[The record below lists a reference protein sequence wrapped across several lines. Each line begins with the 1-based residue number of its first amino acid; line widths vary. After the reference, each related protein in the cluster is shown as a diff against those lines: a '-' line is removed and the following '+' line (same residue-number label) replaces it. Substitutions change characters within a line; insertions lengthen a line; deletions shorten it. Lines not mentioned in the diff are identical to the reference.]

1 MSKALCKKVPER
13 QKEFGREIEKIQI
26 FLDKSLPILKAHQNS
41 YAKTRRRTKSAQKKK
56 KNEEKEE
63 KMESNG
69 KNGKKGV
76 TVAIM
81 VAMPKRGSRTAK
93 AKKK

>member
-1 MSKALCKKVPER
+1 MKGMKSCGKCKGGECK
-13 QKEFGREIEKIQI
+13 GG
-26 FLDKSLPILKAHQNS
+26 
-41 YAKTRRRTKSAQKKK
+41 
-56 KNEEKEE
+56 KNCMMEEKEE
-63 KMESNG
+63 KMEQNG

-81 VAMPKRGSRTAK
+81 VALPKRGQRTATNK

>member
-1 MSKALCKKVPER
+1 MKGLKSCGKCKGGECK
-13 QKEFGREIEKIQI
+13 GG
-26 FLDKSLPILKAHQNS
+26 
-41 YAKTRRRTKSAQKKK
+41 
-56 KNEEKEE
+56 KNCMREEKEE
-63 KMESNG
+63 SMESNG

-81 VAMPKRGSRTAK
+81 LAMPKRGSRTATSK

>member
-1 MSKALCKKVPER
+1 MKSCPKCKGGECK
-13 QKEFGREIEKIQI
+13 GG
-26 FLDKSLPILKAHQNS
+26 
-41 YAKTRRRTKSAQKKK
+41 
-56 KNEEKEE
+56 KNCMHEEKEE

-81 VAMPKRGSRTAK
+81 VAMPKRGSRTATNK

>member
-1 MSKALCKKVPER
+1 MKGLKSCGKCKGGECK
-13 QKEFGREIEKIQI
+13 GG
-26 FLDKSLPILKAHQNS
+26 
-41 YAKTRRRTKSAQKKK
+41 
-56 KNEEKEE
+56 KNCMREEKEE
-63 KMESNG
+63 SMEHSG
-69 KNGKKGV
+69 KNGKKGM

>member
-1 MSKALCKKVPER
+1 MKGMKSCSKCKGGECK
-13 QKEFGREIEKIQI
+13 GG
-26 FLDKSLPILKAHQNS
+26 
-41 YAKTRRRTKSAQKKK
+41 
-56 KNEEKEE
+56 KNCMMEEKEE
-63 KMESNG
+63 KMESND

-81 VAMPKRGSRTAK
+81 VAMPKRGQRTAK

>member
-1 MSKALCKKVPER
+1 MKGLKSCGKCKGGECKGGKGCMR
-13 QKEFGREIEKIQI
+13 
-26 FLDKSLPILKAHQNS
+26 
-41 YAKTRRRTKSAQKKK
+41 
-56 KNEEKEE
+56 EEKEE

-81 VAMPKRGSRTAK
+81 LAMPKRGSRTATSK

>member
-1 MSKALCKKVPER
+1 MKGMKSCGKCKGGECKGG
-13 QKEFGREIEKIQI
+13 K
-26 FLDKSLPILKAHQNS
+26 NCM
-41 YAKTRRRTKSAQKKK
+41 
-56 KNEEKEE
+56 NEEKEE

-81 VAMPKRGSRTAK
+81 VALPKRGTRTATNK

>member
-1 MSKALCKKVPER
+1 MKGMKSCPKCKGGECK
-13 QKEFGREIEKIQI
+13 GG
-26 FLDKSLPILKAHQNS
+26 
-41 YAKTRRRTKSAQKKK
+41 
-56 KNEEKEE
+56 KNCMHEEKEE
-63 KMESNG
+63 MESNG

-81 VAMPKRGSRTAK
+81 LAMPKRGSRTAK

>member
-1 MSKALCKKVPER
+1 MKGMKSCPKCKGGECK
-13 QKEFGREIEKIQI
+13 GG
-26 FLDKSLPILKAHQNS
+26 
-41 YAKTRRRTKSAQKKK
+41 
-56 KNEEKEE
+56 KNCMMEDKEE

-81 VAMPKRGSRTAK
+81 LAMPKRGSRTATSK